1 MTRRSLNVAK
11 ARKARNWTRR
21 ELFGRA
27 LWAVVWPLFRLT
39 PRPFFW
45 GWRAF
50 LLRRFGARIG
60 SNVNISPNV
69 RIAIPWNLEIGDYSA
84 LGDGVWVYNLG
95 RITIG
100 RQVTVSQRAHLCGGS
115 HDYESPT
122 RELQKLPISIGDMA
136 WICTEAYVGPG
147 VTVGEGAVV
156 GARAVATRDVEAWTV
171 VAGNPCKFVKIRRL
185 RQESAAVLGPES

>member
-1 MTRRSLNVAK
+1 M
-11 ARKARNWTRR
+11 
-21 ELFGRA
+21 GRA
-27 LWAVVWPLFRLT
+27 LWALAWPFFRLT

-50 LLRRFGARIG
+50 LLRCFGARVG
-60 SNVNISPNV
+60 RNVNICPSV

-84 LGDGVWVYNLG
+84 LGEGVWVYNLG

-100 RQVTVSQRAHLCGGS
+100 RQATVSQRAHLCAGT

-122 RELQKLPISIGDMA
+122 RELRKVPISIGDMA
-136 WICTEAYVGPG
+136 WICTEAYLGPG

-156 GARAVATRDVEAWTV
+156 GARAVATKDVEPWSV
-171 VAGNPCKFVKIRRL
+171 VAGNPCKFVKTRRVREQPAAGL
-185 RQESAAVLGPES
+185 ESRS